1 MKHLFIL
8 LFLCQGIL
16 AQAQTRLSEM
26 PWHERDSIITAKV
39 KRFFNEEKSRNYDDC
54 VTIIRQRDN
63 DMYNINWVAVAY
75 DSKASQ
81 KGVWRTDV
89 PSDSYLYDVRLYGE
103 RMIFGGD
110 YVNRLVATAL
120 LDENLDVL
128 MTSMTDDCTLYWYK
142 YDMNDRVTGVF
153 DHPTRRPTKYKR
165 PTDEQ
170 LHSDEY
176 AWGKSIASLSKDER
190 IRVLTG
196 IAFNAL
202 ETLDGFDRKEAVLY
216 PVISESTFKF
226 IGHYWLPEK
235 ELDVRP
241 SEVPRGMSPDDIYHR
256 VEIYWEKAKRVGYAT
271 SQVAVVYITDKDH
284 RAFVVR
290 RNKRKDAPPLLD

>member
-1 MKHLFIL
+1 M
-8 LFLCQGIL
+8 
-16 AQAQTRLSEM
+16 
-26 PWHERDSIITAKV
+26 

-54 VTIIRQRDN
+54 VTIIRQKDN

-89 PSDSYLYDVRLYGE
+89 PSDSYLYYVRLYGE

-110 YVNRLVATAL
+110 YVNKLVATAL

-153 DHPTRRPTKYKR
+153 DHPTRRPAKYKR

-176 AWGKSIASLSKDER
+176 AWGR
-190 IRVLTG
+190 
-196 IAFNAL
+196 
-202 ETLDGFDRKEAVLY
+202 
-216 PVISESTFKF
+216 
-226 IGHYWLPEK
+226 
-235 ELDVRP
+235 
-241 SEVPRGMSPDDIYHR
+241 
-256 VEIYWEKAKRVGYAT
+256 
-271 SQVAVVYITDKDH
+271 
-284 RAFVVR
+284 
-290 RNKRKDAPPLLD
+290 

>member
-1 MKHLFIL
+1 MKYFLL
-8 LFLCQGIL
+8 SLFLTLGVT
-16 AQAQTRLSEM
+16 APAQTRLSEM

-63 DMYNINWVAVAY
+63 DMYNISWVAVAY

-110 YVNRLVATAL
+110 YVNKLVATAL

-153 DHPTRRPTKYKR
+153 DHPTRRPAKYKR

-176 AWGKSIASLSKDER
+176 AWGR
-190 IRVLTG
+190 
-196 IAFNAL
+196 
-202 ETLDGFDRKEAVLY
+202 
-216 PVISESTFKF
+216 
-226 IGHYWLPEK
+226 
-235 ELDVRP
+235 
-241 SEVPRGMSPDDIYHR
+241 
-256 VEIYWEKAKRVGYAT
+256 
-271 SQVAVVYITDKDH
+271 
-284 RAFVVR
+284 
-290 RNKRKDAPPLLD
+290 